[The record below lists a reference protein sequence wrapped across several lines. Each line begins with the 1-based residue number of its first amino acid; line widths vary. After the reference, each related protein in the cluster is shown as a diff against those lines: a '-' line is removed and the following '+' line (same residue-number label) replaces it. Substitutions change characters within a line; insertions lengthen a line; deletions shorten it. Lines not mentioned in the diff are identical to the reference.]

1 MENIDTSFSPMGKAM
16 FTITSAIAELEAD
29 LIRERVMAGLAN
41 ARSKGAKLGRPSP
54 EFDRDEL
61 IRLRESGITI
71 RGIAERLNLRKSF
84 VHKTLL
90 NRNQISH

>member
-1 MENIDTSFSPMGKAM
+1 MGQAM

-29 LIRERVMAGLAN
+29 LIRERVRAGLAN
-41 ARSKGAKLGRPSP
+41 AKAKGAKLGRPSP
-54 EFDRDEL
+54 EFDEDEL
-61 IRLRESGITI
+61 IRLRDSGVTI

-90 NRNQISH
+90 NRNQISL